1 MMRKRS
7 FWLVALALAML
18 LTCTACGKKKAADAD
33 AALDTKQEQT
43 VDSNTGDTA
52 RTEDKKDGT
61 AAGDKTDA
69 KTDTTDTKT
78 NTKTDAA
85 NAGQTAADEAKKLEE
100 QKRLEE
106 QKKQE
111 EQKRL
116 EEQKKQEEQK
126 RLDEEKK
133 KQDEQK
139 KQPEQVIDPDTGKD
153 KYETDP
159 VPEGKPTPSEPQD
172 TTVDETT
179 KYTCTISI
187 SCGTILANWDAWDEW
202 DADTAAAK
210 KPLVPSDGVIL
221 PSTTVTF
228 SEGESVY
235 DVLQRVCR
243 ENGIHMEASWTPMYN
258 SAYVEGI
265 NNLYEFD
272 VSQGSGW
279 MYRVNGWF
287 PNYGCS
293 RYALQNGDV
302 VEWLYT
308 CDLGND
314 VGGGYAAG

>member
-1 MMRKRS
+1 MMKKRS

-18 LTCTACGKKKAADAD
+18 LTCAACGKKKAADDD
-33 AALDTKQEQT
+33 AAPDTKQEQT
-43 VDSNTGDTA
+43 VDSKTGDA
-52 RTEDKKDGT
+52 GKTEDKQST
-61 AAGDKTDA
+61 AKPEDKTDA
-69 KTDTTDTKT
+69 KTNTTDTKT
-78 NTKTDAA
+78 DTKTNAA
-85 NAGQTAADEAKKLEE
+85 NTDQTAADEAKKLEE

-106 QKKQE
+106 EKKKQEE

-116 EEQKKQEEQK
+116 EEEKKQQE
-126 RLDEEKK
+126 DS
-133 KQDEQK
+133 K

-202 DADTAAAK
+202 DAETAAAK

-243 ENGIHMEASWTPMYN
+243 ENGIHMESSWTPMYN

>member
-1 MMRKRS
+1 MMKKRS

-18 LTCTACGKKKAADAD
+18 LTCTACGKKKASDAD
-33 AALDTKQEQT
+33 AAPDTKQEQT
-43 VDSNTGDTA
+43 VESNTGDA
-52 RTEDKKDGT
+52 AKSEDKQNAAKNEDKTDGT
-61 AAGDKTDA
+61 KTDA
-69 KTDTTDTKT
+69 KTDAKAD
-78 NTKTDAA
+78 TKTDAA
-85 NAGQTAADEAKKLEE
+85 NADQTAADEAKKLEE
-100 QKRLEE
+100 QKRQEEEKKKQEE

-111 EQKRL
+111 E
-116 EEQKKQEEQK
+116 EKKQE
-126 RLDEEKK
+126 DS
-133 KQDEQK
+133 K
-139 KQPEQVIDPDTGKD
+139 KQPEQVIDPGTGKD

-172 TTVDETT
+172 TTVDKTT

-243 ENGIHMEASWTPMYN
+243 ENGIHMESSWTPMYN